1 MGAYH
6 KTLLVE
12 KTTREAFMDKIKEL
26 IKGDVPNV
34 EQKITDVANELGFH
48 NLDSISTEEAELIA
62 EEVSKNGST
71 LAVSTPPAT
80 ITVPSKTTNGNG
92 NGKKSKTIQPQGN
105 VDMKKVISDLGDMAS
120 GLEQRTDK
128 LCSELTKTTS
138 DRLGDRILRVK
149 PDILKDVA
157 ARVNAEL
164 GDIDTFCDEFEAM
177 FRQSIP
183 YIQSN

>member
-1 MGAYH
+1 
-6 KTLLVE
+6 
-12 KTTREAFMDKIKEL
+12 MDKIKEL

-48 NLDSISTEEAELIA
+48 NLDSISIEEAELIA
-62 EEVSKNGST
+62 EEVSKNGNT

-92 NGKKSKTIQPQGN
+92 KKSKTIQAQDST
-105 VDMKKVISDLGDMAS
+105 VDMKKVISDLGEMAS